1 MPSIIEQDIMA
12 AKQTVV
18 IIGNGWAGFTLAHG
32 LLTQKYNIAVI
43 APIRTIQYT
52 PLLASAAAGH
62 FDFRLAEEPVRRRNL
77 MPELRYHKAN
87 VEDIDFE
94 KRIVHCRP
102 AIDKIAGNDFSN
114 KQRSCFTVKYDKL
127 VIAPGCVNQ
136 TFGTPG
142 ALEHAN
148 FLRTTNDAR
157 LIQQRILE
165 MLDAASVPGLTDEQ
179 QRDVLRIIIV
189 GGGPIGIEAAAEL
202 YDLWHEDMKYLYAH
216 LEGKFSIEI
225 HDVADKIL
233 GGFDEKLGEYAREK
247 METRGIEI
255 QTESHIEKVTAD
267 AIHTKELG
275 EIKYGMLL
283 WATGNGANPLVE
295 KLESVKK
302 SDKLPRILTDK
313 RLRVLRKDND
323 QVMEDVFAL
332 GDSADIDGQSLP
344 MLAEVAVQKA
354 EWLAKALN
362 GEHTSTTEVFK
373 YKQKSNLAYL
383 GGQDGVAGE
392 EWTGSSAWL
401 AWRSGSI
408 WHWPRSWRR
417 TLMIG
422 ISWIFNVVGGRD
434 IARKW

>member
-1 MPSIIEQDIMA
+1 MA

-18 IIGNGWAGFTLAHG
+18 IIGNGWGGFTVAHG
-32 LLTQKYNIAVI
+32 LLTSKYNIAVI

-52 PLLASAAAGH
+52 PLLASAAAAH
-62 FDFRLAEEPVRRRNL
+62 FDFRLAEEPVRRRNR

-87 VEDIDFE
+87 VEDIDFD
-94 KRIVHCRP
+94 KRLVHCRP
-102 AIDKIAGNDFSN
+102 AIANIAGNDFSN
-114 KQRSCFTVKYDKL
+114 KDRSCFTVNYDKL
-127 VIAPGCVNQ
+127 VIAPGCINQ

-165 MLDAASVPGLTDEQ
+165 MLDAASVPGLTDAQ
-179 QRDVLRIIIV
+179 QRDILRIIIV

-202 YDLWHEDMKYLYAH
+202 FDLWNDDMKYLYAH
-216 LEGKFSIEI
+216 LQGKFSIEI
-225 HDVADKIL
+225 HDVAEKLL
-233 GGFDEKLGEYAREK
+233 GSFEGKLGEYAEDK
-247 METRGIEI
+247 LKKRGIEI
-255 QTESHIEKVTAD
+255 QTESHIEKVEAD
-267 AIHTKELG
+267 AIYTKELG
-275 EIKYGMLL
+275 QIRYGLLL

-302 SDKLPRILTDK
+302 TDKLPRILTDK
-313 RLRVLRKDND
+313 RLRVLQKEND
-323 QVMEDVFAL
+323 QVMENVFAL
-332 GDSADIDGQSLP
+332 GDSADIDGNSLP

-354 EWLAKALN
+354 EWLTKALN
-362 GEHTSTTEVFK
+362 NDGGESPKPFE
-373 YKQKSNLAYL
+373 YKQKASLAYL
-383 GGQDGVAGE
+383 GGQDGVADG
-392 EWTGSSAWL
+392 EWTGQSAWL